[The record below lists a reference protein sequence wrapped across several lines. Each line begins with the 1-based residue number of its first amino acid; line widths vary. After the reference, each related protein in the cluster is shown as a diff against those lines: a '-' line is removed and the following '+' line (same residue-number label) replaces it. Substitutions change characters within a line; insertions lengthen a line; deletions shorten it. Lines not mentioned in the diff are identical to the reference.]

1 MSVMVLT
8 RFFTIG
14 GTTVML
20 LLLVWVDDI
29 WAAFTK
35 GGREKILI
43 NTFVKAYARSPSNPN
58 GYPIKLLGP
67 VKKFVGLDVKHN
79 IATNTLTLSNESYL
93 KSMVPKFVTE
103 TELKTKPD
111 MPASVTDKAGR
122 KSSYDGLAV
131 QSDLKL
137 CRRASRSAL
146 SALASCLHRIS
157 PTEPR

>member
-1 MSVMVLT
+1 METVPIDPSGKPKLVCLLKKSLEGLKQSGNTWQVNNVALLTGACGMKQSDVEPTLFT

-14 GTTVML
+14 GATVML

-35 GGREKILI
+35 RGREKILI
-43 NTFVKAYARSPSNPN
+43 HTFVKASARSPSNPN

-103 TELKTKPD
+103 TALKT
-111 MPASVTDKAGR
+111 
-122 KSSYDGLAV
+122 
-131 QSDLKL
+131 
-137 CRRASRSAL
+137 
-146 SALASCLHRIS
+146 
-157 PTEPR
+157 